1 MGHRLLHD
9 EGSRTV
15 AIQRYL
21 TMHLTPRQ
29 LAFVDAYSIDGNAAR
44 AARAAGYAEGSA
56 KVAACRLT
64 KDNRVAAEI
73 AKRRTANAEKLEIT
87 KEQVLA
93 QIVEAINMA
102 REQQNPA
109 AMISGC
115 VQLAKLCGFFG
126 LDAGNAA
133 FGIDEG
139 CREAIRFRELSD
151 DQLCQI
157 ASGAANGTGLIALQS
172 GAGPDAG
179 FSV

>member
-1 MGHRLLHD
+1 MN
-9 EGSRTV
+9 
-15 AIQRYL
+15 
-21 TMHLTPRQ
+21 LTPRQ
-29 LAFVDAYSIDGNAAR
+29 LAFIDAYSIDGNAAR

-56 KVAACRLT
+56 KVVACRLT

-73 AKRRTANAEKLEIT
+73 AKRRAANAEKLEIT

-115 VQLAKLCGFFG
+115 VQLAKLCGLFEPA
-126 LDAGNAA
+126 AGSAA
-133 FGIDEG
+133 SVLSEG

-157 ASGAANGTGLIALQS
+157 ASGAANGTVLIALQS